1 MCVEMHVEMLVCMC
15 AYVCKSAGMHVWD
28 GVNVH
33 MCIYVGTAMHLCA
46 YVYMG
51 G

>member
-1 MCVEMHVEMLVCMC
+1 MHVAMQVCMC
-15 AYVCKSAGMHVWD
+15 AYVCHSACAHVWD

-33 MCIYVGTAMHLCA
+33 MCIYVGTVMHLCA